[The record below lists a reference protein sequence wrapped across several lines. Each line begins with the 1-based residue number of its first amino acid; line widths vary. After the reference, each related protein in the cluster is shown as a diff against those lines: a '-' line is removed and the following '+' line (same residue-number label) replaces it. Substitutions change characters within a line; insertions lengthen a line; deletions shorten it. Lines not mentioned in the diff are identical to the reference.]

1 MKSFFITGTDTGVGK
16 TIVGGGIAG
25 VLRRSGKKVGVLK
38 PFESG
43 CSNSGGELI
52 PEDALFLKNISGC
65 TEDIDVIC
73 PYRMG
78 HPLAPGVA
86 AEIEGVAIDLDR
98 IRSCFKDLEKKY
110 ETVLVEGA
118 GGLMVPVT
126 GDLLISDLIKL
137 LGLPTIIVS
146 RLSLGTINHTLLTV
160 KHALACGISVA
171 GIILN
176 QITPEIGKAEETN
189 PEVIKRFSEIP
200 ILGQIPFIP
209 EEKRNDAD
217 FIVDAIQENI
227 DLRSLG
233 LSQAVA

>member
-1 MKSFFITGTDTGVGK
+1 MKSCFITGTDTGVGK
-16 TIVGGGIAG
+16 TLVGGGLAG
-25 VLRRSGKKVGVLK
+25 VLRRSGKRVGVLK

-43 CSNSGGELI
+43 CTNSGGELV

-65 TEDIDVIC
+65 AEDIEVIC
-73 PYRMG
+73 PYRME

-86 AEIEGVAIDLDR
+86 AEIEGVSVDMER
-98 IRSCFKDLEKKY
+98 VRSCFNSLEKKY

-126 GDLLISDLIKL
+126 GGLLTSDLIKM

-160 KHALACGISVA
+160 KQALVCGISVA

-176 QITPEIGKAEETN
+176 QVTPGIGKAEETN
-189 PEVIKRFSEIP
+189 PEVIKKFSEVP
-200 ILGQIPFIP
+200 VLGQIPFIP
-209 EEKRNDAD
+209 EEKRKDAD
-217 FIVDAIQENI
+217 FIIDAVQKNI
-227 DLRSLG
+227 DLSSFG
-233 LSQAVA
+233 LN

>member
-16 TIVGGGIAG
+16 TLVGGGIAG
-25 VLRRSGKKVGVLK
+25 VLKRSGKRVGVLK

-43 CSNSGGELI
+43 CSKLGGELI

-65 TEDIDVIC
+65 AEDIDVIC
-73 PYRMG
+73 PYRME

-98 IRSCFKDLEKKY
+98 VRSCFKALKEKY

-126 GDLLISDLIKL
+126 GDLLISDLIKML
-137 LGLPTIIVS
+137 DLPIIIVS

-176 QITPEIGKAEETN
+176 QVTPEIGKAEETN
-189 PEVIKRFSEIP
+189 PEVIKRFSGIP

-209 EEKRNDAD
+209 HEKRNNAD

-227 DLRSLG
+227 DLSSLG
-233 LSQAVA
+233 LIQAVV

>member
-1 MKSFFITGTDTGVGK
+1 
-16 TIVGGGIAG
+16 
-25 VLRRSGKKVGVLK
+25 
-38 PFESG
+38 
-43 CSNSGGELI
+43 
-52 PEDALFLKNISGC
+52 
-65 TEDIDVIC
+65 
-73 PYRMG
+73 MG
-78 HPLAPGVA
+78 HSLAPGVA

-98 IRSCFKDLEKKY
+98 IRSCLKDLEKKY

-126 GDLLISDLIKL
+126 GDLLISDLIKM

-176 QITPEIGKAEETN
+176 QVTPEVGKAEETN
-189 PEVIKRFSEIP
+189 PEVIKRFSEVP
-200 ILGQIPFIP
+200 ILGQIPFVP
-209 EEKRNDAD
+209 DEKRNDSD
-217 FIVDAIQENI
+217 FIIDVVQKNI

-233 LSQAVA
+233 LD

>member
-25 VLRRSGKKVGVLK
+25 VLRRWCRNVGVLK

-65 TEDIDVIC
+65 MEDIEVIC
-73 PYRMG
+73 PYRME
-78 HPLAPGVA
+78 HPLAPGIA
-86 AEIEGVAIDLDR
+86 AEIEGVSIDLDR
-98 IRSCFKDLEKKY
+98 IRSCFKALEKKY

-126 GDLLISDLIKL
+126 GDLLTSDLIKM

-160 KHALACGISVA
+160 KHALACGISVS

-200 ILGQIPFIP
+200 VLGQIPFIP
-209 EEKRNDAD
+209 HEKRNDAD

-227 DLRSLG
+227 DLSSIE
-233 LSQAVA
+233 LS

>member
-1 MKSFFITGTDTGVGK
+1 
-16 TIVGGGIAG
+16 
-25 VLRRSGKKVGVLK
+25 
-38 PFESG
+38 
-43 CSNSGGELI
+43 
-52 PEDALFLKNISGC
+52 
-65 TEDIDVIC
+65 
-73 PYRMG
+73 MG

-126 GDLLISDLIKL
+126 GDLLISDLIKM

>member
-16 TIVGGGIAG
+16 TLVGGGIAG
-25 VLRRSGKKVGVLK
+25 ALRRSGKRVGVLK

-43 CSNSGGELI
+43 CANLGGELV

-65 TEDIDVIC
+65 TEDIEVIC
-73 PYRMG
+73 PYRME

-86 AEIEGVAIDLDR
+86 AEIEGVFIDLER
-98 IRSCFKDLEKKY
+98 VRSCFKALEEKY

-126 GDLLISDLIKL
+126 SDLLTSDLIKM
-137 LGLPTIIVS
+137 LGLPIIIVS

-176 QITPEIGKAEETN
+176 QITPENGKAEETN
-189 PEVIKRFSEIP
+189 SGVIKRFSGIP

-209 EEKRNDAD
+209 EEKRAD
-217 FIVDAIQENI
+217 TEFIIDMIQDCI
-227 DLRSLG
+227 DLNRIEL
-233 LSQAVA
+233 A

>member
-25 VLRRSGKKVGVLK
+25 VLRRAGRNVGVLK

-65 TEDIDVIC
+65 TEDIEVIC
-73 PYRMG
+73 PYRME
-78 HPLAPGVA
+78 HPLAPGIA
-86 AEIEGVAIDLDR
+86 AEIEGVSIDLDR
-98 IRSCFKDLEKKY
+98 IRSCFKALERKY

-126 GDLLISDLIKL
+126 GDLLTSDLIKM

-160 KHALACGISVA
+160 KQALACGISVA

-176 QITPEIGKAEETN
+176 QITPEIGKAEQTN
-189 PEVIKRFSEIP
+189 PEVIKRFSGVP